1 MAARYQ
7 YTPFSTPKSIRLI
20 RLVNTADES
29 SPLECSFEETSL
41 DNPVSYA
48 ALSYTWGGEPS
59 NVPLRVVNTTT
70 ITTATS
76 NGAQQIQQP
85 PLMITP
91 NCAAVLNILRGPR
104 IRDLS
109 LWVDAVCINQSSND
123 EKSVQVGMMAE
134 LYEKAKYV
142 FVWLGNE
149 WAPASV
155 LALYKGVPRAKNDQ
169 KRGERRRRTK
179 KNTSR
184 PLTDAPITDLDPILL
199 SKIQRAPYW
208 LRVWTLQEATYSNT
222 FILCLDGGG
231 EALSTILQNW
241 GDAHKSHPDPNQ
253 LAINMRR
260 KIITDVSTTTIT
272 TADVAVNAADADEQ
286 REAAEIAARRG
297 KLDVYQLRMLLYLQS
312 TEPRD
317 KIYALRSIF
326 PETFGKVAVDYTDP
340 VGKVYREATRQ
351 HILGQ
356 DSLTHL
362 LLLDG
367 GDTSIPPSPST
378 STSATSTHV
387 TPVPDL
393 PSWALNWNN
402 QVTDGR
408 ILLDAPSFSSR
419 SSKPSYRFSPD
430 AHTLYLKGRSV
441 ARVGDR
447 ISPKLPLFDLSFVLA
462 DKKEE
467 FVAWVGDARRV
478 SQAFLADILSPP
490 PTDAS
495 KETQENALQTF
506 RSIQAL
512 LVRILRA
519 NPRTQPDA
527 AYLTAVST
535 PSALAEA
542 VASQTPPAWLK
553 IGNITAAMGSG
564 CMFLTTHNHFGFC
577 VSEPQPG
584 DEICVFSGLDVP
596 FLVRSRGSGGYVVV
610 GYAVVDGVMDG
621 EAWPDDEG
629 ELAEWALV

>member
-1 MAARYQ
+1 MAAQYQ

-20 RLVNTADES
+20 RLVNTADKS

-48 ALSYTWGGEPS
+48 ALSYTWGGGPS

-70 ITTATS
+70 TTTTTP
-76 NGAQQIQQP
+76 NGAQQTHQP

-155 LALYKGVPRAKNDQ
+155 LALYKGIPKVKDDQ
-169 KRGERRRRTK
+169 E
-179 KNTSR
+179 
-184 PLTDAPITDLDPILL
+184 PALDPALL

-208 LRVWTLQEATYSNT
+208 LRVWTLQEATYNNA

-231 EALSTILQNW
+231 KALSAILQNW

-260 KIITDVSTTTIT
+260 KIITS
-272 TADVAVNAADADEQ
+272 VAAAGDAASAEEQ
-286 REAAEIAARRG
+286 KEAAEIAARRG

-340 VGKVYREATRQ
+340 VEKVYREATRQ

-367 GDTSIPPSPST
+367 GNTST
-378 STSATSTHV
+378 STSTATSPTS
-387 TPVPDL
+387 TRVPDL
-393 PSWALNWNN
+393 PSWALNWNK
-402 QVTDGR
+402 QLTDGR
-408 ILLDAPSFSSR
+408 ILLDVPASS
-419 SSKPSYRFSPD
+419 SHDSKPSYRFSPD
-430 AHTLYLKGRSV
+430 GRTLYLKGRSV
-441 ARVGDR
+441 GRVGDR
-447 ISPKLPLFDLSFVLA
+447 ISPKLPLFDISFVLA
-462 DKKEE
+462 DKKED
-467 FVAWVGDARRV
+467 FIAWVGDARRI
-478 SQAFLADILSPP
+478 SQVFLADILSPP

-495 KETQENALQTF
+495 EENQESALQTF

-512 LVRILRA
+512 LVRILHA

-527 AYLTAVST
+527 ASLNALST
-535 PSALAEA
+535 PSAFAEA

-584 DEICVFSGLDVP
+584 DEICVFSGLNVP
-596 FLVRSRGSGGYVVV
+596 FVVRSRGSGSGYIVV

-629 ELAEWALV
+629 KLEEWALV

>member
-1 MAARYQ
+1 MTTQYH

-20 RLVNTADES
+20 RLVNTADKS

-59 NVPLRVVNTTT
+59 NVPLRVVNNTTT
-70 ITTATS
+70 TTSS
-76 NGAQQIQQP
+76 NGAQQTPQP

-123 EKSVQVGMMAE
+123 EKTVQVGMMAE

-155 LALYKGVPRAKNDQ
+155 LALYKGVPK
-169 KRGERRRRTK
+169 
-179 KNTSR
+179 SR
-184 PLTDAPITDLDPILL
+184 DDHEPDLDPALL

-208 LRVWTLQEATYSNT
+208 LRVWTLQEATYNNT

-231 EALSTILQNW
+231 KALSTILQNW
-241 GDAHKSHPDPNQ
+241 GDAHTSHPDPNQ

-260 KIITDVSTTTIT
+260 KIIKDVSTTTSST
-272 TADVAVNAADADEQ
+272 TTSSTATGTTGVAVNATSAEEQ
-286 REAAEIAARRG
+286 KEAAEIAARRG
-297 KLDVYQLRMLLYLQS
+297 KLDVYHLRMLLYLQS

-340 VGKVYREATRQ
+340 VEKVYREATRQ
-351 HILGQ
+351 HIMGQ

-367 GDTSIPPSPST
+367 GNT
-378 STSATSTHV
+378 STSASTATST
-387 TPVPDL
+387 TTTSSPVPDL
-393 PSWALNWNN
+393 PFWALNWNK
-402 QVTDGR
+402 QVTDSR
-408 ILLDAPSFSSR
+408 YLLDVPASSSR
-419 SSKPSYRFSPD
+419 DSKPSYRFSPD
-430 AHTLYLKGRSV
+430 GRTLYLKGRSV
-441 ARVGDR
+441 GRIGDR
-447 ISPKLPLFDLSFVLA
+447 ISPKLPLLDLSFVLA
-462 DKKEE
+462 EKKED
-467 FVAWVGDARRV
+467 FIAWVGEARRI

-495 KETQENALQTF
+495 KENQENALQTF

-512 LVRILRA
+512 LVRILHA
-519 NPRTQPDA
+519 DPQTEPDA
-527 AYLTAVST
+527 ASLAALSTAE
-535 PSALAEA
+535 ALAEA
-542 VASQTPPAWLK
+542 VTSQTPPAWLN
-553 IGNITAAMGSG
+553 IGKITASIGSG

-577 VSEPQPG
+577 VSQTEPG
-584 DEICVFSGLDVP
+584 DEICVFSGLNVP
-596 FLVRSRGSGGYVVV
+596 FVVRSRGSGSGYIVV

-629 ELAEWALV
+629 ELEEWALV